1 MATHFSILAWRI
13 PWTEETGGLQFM
25 ESQRVDM
32 TERLTQTCILPGAT
46 LVLCAGCGTQR
57 IHRLFR
63 FTQRTGKGKLRQR
76 AGPRAEIPTQ
86 DRQALNYFL
95 FPVNVTP
102 PWLCDTQSPQMPF
115 QILPPDL

>member
-1 MATHFSILAWRI
+1 MGYSLWGHKELNT
-13 PWTEETGGLQFM
+13 
-25 ESQRVDM
+25 
-32 TERLTQTCILPGAT
+32 TERLTQTCILAGAT

-63 FTQRTGKGKLRQR
+63 FTQRTEKGKLRQR

-86 DRQALNYFL
+86 DHQALNYFL